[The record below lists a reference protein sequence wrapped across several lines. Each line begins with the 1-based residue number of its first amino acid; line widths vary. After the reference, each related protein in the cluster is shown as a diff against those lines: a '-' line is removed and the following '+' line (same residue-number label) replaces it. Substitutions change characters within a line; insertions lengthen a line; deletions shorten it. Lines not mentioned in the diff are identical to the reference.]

1 MEIFFLNRLIIFKKI
16 EYSFT
21 FVGVVVAV
29 NGHGFGNGFGNGFEF
44 GFGTQGTRNASKK
57 SKNEECNEY

>member
-1 MEIFFLNRLIIFKKI
+1 MERFFLNRLIIFKKI

-29 NGHGFGNGFGNGFEF
+29 NGNGFGNGFEF